1 MYLKWQIKLNNFYIS
16 FKFHC
21 ILFFQPIRSISL
33 CLQMFG
39 DRIYLYFHLYIDE
52 KSCHFTCFM
61 FKGYI
66 TWNIAGEL
74 HVHLYILCIVFN
86 APIIVSQNLLLLQS
100 TNHTHNEIFYLLFQV
115 LLKHHHRHQQ
125 TYYILYI
132 YVRTF
137 MRARK
142 KFVFLQ
148 ACGYARENRNYLID
162 RFMYSLYYHKMA
174 QMMSV
179 CSSLLLIW
187 WQVLIFFYK

>member
-1 MYLKWQIKLNNFYIS
+1 
-16 FKFHC
+16 
-21 ILFFQPIRSISL
+21 
-33 CLQMFG
+33 
-39 DRIYLYFHLYIDE
+39 
-52 KSCHFTCFM
+52 M

-74 HVHLYILCIVFN
+74 HVHLYILYALCSMHQLSSYNICYYC
-86 APIIVSQNLLLLQS
+86 NLPYQPYTYTDSNILLTIL
-100 TNHTHNEIFYLLFQV
+100 IL
-115 LLKHHHRHQQ
+115 HHHRHQQ

-162 RFMYSLYYHKMA
+162 RFLYSLYYHKMA

-187 WQVLIFFYK
+187 WQVLIFFYN

>member
-1 MYLKWQIKLNNFYIS
+1 MYICTFS
-16 FKFHC
+16 MHC
-21 ILFFQPIRSISL
+21 VQCTNYRLTTFVITA
-33 CLQMFG
+33 
-39 DRIYLYFHLYIDE
+39 IYH
-52 KSCHFTCFM
+52 
-61 FKGYI
+61 
-66 TWNIAGEL
+66 
-74 HVHLYILCIVFN
+74 
-86 APIIVSQNLLLLQS
+86 
-100 TNHTHNEIFYLLFQV
+100 TNHTHTQPNILLTI
-115 LLKHHHRHQQ
+115 LILHHHRHQQ

-162 RFMYSLYYHKMA
+162 RFLYSLYYHKMA

-187 WQVLIFFYK
+187 WQVLIFFYN

>member
-1 MYLKWQIKLNNFYIS
+1 MNKI
-16 FKFHC
+16 C
-21 ILFFQPIRSISL
+21 
-33 CLQMFG
+33 
-39 DRIYLYFHLYIDE
+39 LYFHFYKDW
-52 KSCHFTCFM
+52 KNCHFTCFM
-61 FKGYI
+61 FKGCI

-86 APIIVSQNLLLLQS
+86 APIIVLQHLLLLQS
-100 TNHTHNEIFYLLFQV
+100 TIQTIHTQPNILLTIPI
-115 LLKHHHRHQQ
+115 LHHHRHQQ

-142 KFVFLQ
+142 KLVSLQ

-162 RFMYSLYYHKMA
+162 RFLYSLYYHKMA

-187 WQVLIFFYK
+187 LQVLIFFYN